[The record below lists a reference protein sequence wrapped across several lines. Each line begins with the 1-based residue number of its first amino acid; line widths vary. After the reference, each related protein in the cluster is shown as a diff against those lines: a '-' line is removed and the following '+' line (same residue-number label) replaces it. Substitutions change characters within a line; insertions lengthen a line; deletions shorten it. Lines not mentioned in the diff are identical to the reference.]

1 MALTAKEKRMIAE
14 IIDRQMQL
22 EQFIASRAHPLAGL
36 GMRVSH
42 ADPFNSPF
50 VLDRDER
57 ISALTAGASA
67 GKRAG
72 RGLRRKIKRTRKV
85 SPYQKEFGRQF
96 KAVKK
101 AHPRTSVSVLMKKAH
116 RNTKRKMRK

>member
-1 MALTAKEKRMIAE
+1 MALTAKEKKMIRE
-14 IIDRQMQL
+14 IVDRQMQL
-22 EQFIASRAHPLAGL
+22 EQFIATRMNPIAGL

-42 ADPFNSPF
+42 ADPFDSPF

-57 ISALTAGASA
+57 ISALTSGASA

-72 RGLRRKIKRTRKV
+72 RSLRRKIKRTRKV

-101 AHPRTSVSVLMKKAH
+101 AHPRTSVSMLMKKAH
-116 RNTKRKMRK
+116 KNTKRKMKK